1 MHRRMAVPPVIA
13 GPDGLRWNVF
23 TLSSAA
29 MKQPV
34 PPIPPDYTAVTP
46 YLIVDDAHAALDF
59 YKAAFGATE
68 TLRFEG
74 DGGSISHA
82 ELRING
88 QPLMLASEHPEYEAH
103 SPQTVG
109 GSPVG
114 LLLYVED
121 VDATVARAVG
131 LGAMLTRPVADQFY
145 GDRSGTLVDPF
156 GHRWYISSQRERLSA
171 EEMHARASAAG
182 KE

>member
-1 MHRRMAVPPVIA
+1 M
-13 GPDGLRWNVF
+13 
-23 TLSSAA
+23 
-29 MKQPV
+29 PV
-34 PPIPPDYTAVTP
+34 PPIPAEYTAVTP
-46 YLIVDDAHAALDF
+46 YLIVDDGHAALDF

-68 TLRFEG
+68 AMRFEG
-74 DGGSISHA
+74 AGGSIGHA

-109 GSPVG
+109 GTPVG

-121 VDATVARAVG
+121 VDATIARAVG
-131 LGAMLTRPVADQFY
+131 LGAVVTRPAADQFY
-145 GDRSGTLVDPF
+145 GDRSGTIVDPF

-171 EEMHARASAAG
+171 EEMHARARAQDM
-182 KE
+182 E